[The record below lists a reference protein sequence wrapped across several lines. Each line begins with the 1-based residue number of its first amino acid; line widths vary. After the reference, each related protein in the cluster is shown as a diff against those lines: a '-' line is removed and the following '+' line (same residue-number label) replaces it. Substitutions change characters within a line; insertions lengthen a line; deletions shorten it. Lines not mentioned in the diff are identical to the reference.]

1 MRRLGKADWQ
11 QARQPYLHM
20 QSHLIS
26 LNRFSIAFLCCAA
39 SLCMLSQKSV
49 DDVLKSY
56 QADKDLQ
63 HAQISFCIVDAATG
77 KTLKEYQ
84 SDMAMIPASTLKIV
98 TTSAALGILG
108 KNYTYKTGFYL
119 TENPDAASGNYNGD
133 ILVKGS
139 GDPSFNSFYFYSS
152 DSLFLGAF
160 VKKLKAKGI
169 RKIKGSVKTDASCF
183 DNSIPGS
190 WIWSDI
196 GNYFGAGA
204 NGLSYS
210 DNKFSLFYSTAE
222 AGSVAK
228 LEKIRPDYF
237 AKNVSVDSSVKAYG
251 SEDDAFVYGDPNGYA
266 RKVSGTIPPNQ
277 KNYEVEAQMPEPPLY
292 FGSSL
297 IAELNKNSLLTNQD
311 SKALV
316 NETPGAYAYK
326 PELLVYTHVS
336 PTLEKIVFYT
346 NTKSNNHYAESLLKT
361 IGAAKSG
368 KQGSTANG
376 IDAVEAYWK
385 ERGMDVSGLHMS
397 DGSGLSRANTVT
409 TKFQAGIL
417 SKIFRDSLMYP
428 AFNASLPIAGKSG
441 SMASL
446 CKGSFAENNM
456 RAKTGYINRA
466 RGYCGYVK
474 TKSGKELA
482 FSVLFNNYDC
492 SPKEAKLKIE
502 KLLLA
507 LVEL

>member
-1 MRRLGKADWQ
+1 MNLKRFPLT
-11 QARQPYLHM
+11 
-20 QSHLIS
+20 S
-26 LNRFSIAFLCCAA
+26 LLC
-39 SLCMLSQKSV
+39 SLALYAWPQKSIEEI
-49 DDVLKSY
+49 LKSY

-63 HAQISFCIVDAATG
+63 HAQISFCVMEAATG

-108 KNYTYKTGFYL
+108 KNYTYKTNFYL
-119 TENPDAASGNYNGD
+119 TENPDASTGNYNGD
-133 ILVKGS
+133 ILIKGS
-139 GDPSFNSFYFYSS
+139 GDPSFNSSYFYSS

-160 VKKLKAKGI
+160 IKKLKAKGI
-169 RKIKGSVKTDASCF
+169 KKITGSIKADASCF
-183 DNSIPGS
+183 DNSIPGT

-204 NGLSYS
+204 NGLSYR

-228 LEKIRPDYF
+228 LEKIKPDYF
-237 AKNVSVDSSVKAYG
+237 EKNIAVQSSVKAYG
-251 SEDDAFVYGDPNGYA
+251 SEDDAFVYGDPNGYM

-277 KNYEVEAQMPEPPLY
+277 KNYEVEAQMPEPALY

-297 IAELNKNSLLTNQD
+297 ILELNKHALLTTKD

-316 NETPGAYAYK
+316 NETPDAYMYK
-326 PELLVYTHVS
+326 PGLLVHTHVS

-361 IGAAKSG
+361 IGAVKTG
-368 KQGSTANG
+368 KQGTTANG
-376 IDAVEAYWK
+376 INAIEAYWK
-385 ERGMDVSGLHMS
+385 ERGVDVSGLHMS

-409 TKFQAGIL
+409 TKLQATIL
-417 SKIFRDSLMYP
+417 SKISRDSLIYG
-428 AFNASLPIAGKSG
+428 AFNASLPVAGKSG

-502 KLLLA
+502 KLLVA
-507 LVEL
+507 LTDL

>member
-1 MRRLGKADWQ
+1 MNT
-11 QARQPYLHM
+11 
-20 QSHLIS
+20 I
-26 LNRFSIAFLCCAA
+26 RFSLLSLLCVLALHA
-39 SLCMLSQKSV
+39 RPQKSIE
-49 DDVLKSY
+49 DILKSY

-63 HAQISFCIVDAATG
+63 HAQISFCVMEAATG

-84 SDMAMIPASTLKIV
+84 SNMAMIPASTLKIV

-108 KNYTYKTGFYL
+108 KNYTYKTNVYL
-119 TENPDAASGNYNGD
+119 TENPDAATGICNGD
-133 ILVKGS
+133 LLIKGS
-139 GDPSFNSFYFYSS
+139 GDPSFNSSYFYSS
-152 DSLFLGAF
+152 DSVFLGTF
-160 VKKLKAKGI
+160 IKKLKAKGI
-169 RKIKGSVKTDASCF
+169 KKIKGTVKADASCF

-204 NGLSYS
+204 NGLSYR

-222 AGSVAK
+222 AGSAASLVR
-228 LEKIRPDYF
+228 IRPDYF
-237 AKNVSVDSSVKAYG
+237 EKNMSVQSSVKAYG
-251 SEDDAFVYGDPNGYA
+251 TEDDAFVYGDPNGYT

-277 KNYEVEAQMPEPPLY
+277 KNYEVEAQMPDPALY

-297 IAELNKNSLLTNQD
+297 LLELNKQALLATKD

-316 NETPGAYAYK
+316 NETPDAFVYK
-326 PELLVYTHVS
+326 PELLVHTHVS

-361 IGAAKSG
+361 IGAAKTG
-368 KQGSTANG
+368 KQGTTDNG

-385 ERGMDVSGLHMS
+385 ERGVDVSGLHMS
-397 DGSGLSRANTVT
+397 DGSGLSRANTLT
-409 TKFQAGIL
+409 TKLQATIL
-417 SKIFRDSLMYP
+417 SKISRDSLLYP
-428 AFNASLPIAGKSG
+428 AFNASLPVAGKSG

-446 CKGSFAENNM
+446 CRGTFAENNM

-502 KLLLA
+502 KLLVA
-507 LVEL
+507 LVDL